1 MFVFKSK
8 LSHVPWCLRA
18 WLIASRLIR
27 KLSLFPVPSALH
39 FLLSY
44 LLTLAGP
51 QGPNPHNLEA
61 ISKLKSRLLFGI
73 FLWWVPWPQMTPIL
87 FSLPLLKSCMGRPKV
102 SFSSLLFS
110 ICCSLPSP
118 NTLQSVVNKWSLL
131 SSSCCL
137 HWTGSFNFQEIPLLF
152 SWQQKLRF
160 VSYYYLSFCY
170 CLICRFLLKLVFSTT
185 MNSHIM
191 F

>member
-1 MFVFKSK
+1 MFVLKSK

-27 KLSLFPVPSALH
+27 KPNLFPVPSALH

-61 ISKLKSRLLFGI
+61 ISKLSSQGYSLENLSDGYLDPRWFQFFSHFLFWNPVWAGLR
-73 FLWWVPWPQMTPIL
+73 FPSHHCYSPSVVL
-87 FSLPLLKSCMGRPKV
+87 SLV
-102 SFSSLLFS
+102 
-110 ICCSLPSP
+110 P

-131 SSSCCL
+131 SPSCCF
-137 HWTGSFNFQEIPLLF
+137 HWTGSFIFQEVPLLF
-152 SWQQKLRF
+152 SWQQKLSF
-160 VSYYYLSFCY
+160 VSYYYYLSFFV
-170 CLICRFLLKLVFSTT
+170 IV
-185 MNSHIM
+185 
-191 F
+191 